1 MRRFYMK
8 KFCKFLFCLLM
19 CFSFLTFVSAEEEL
33 GADDYVGENEDAF
46 DDDWSDDEDSDDDW
60 SDDEY
65 SDDEYSDDEES
76 YEDDLYKDANEE
88 NSQTSDIPIILIS
101 SIAII
106 SLIIVLSKNSSVFN
120 TNKNF

>member
-1 MRRFYMK
+1 MQNNE
-8 KFCKFLFCLLM
+8 LIID
-19 CFSFLTFVSAEEEL
+19 FSDYSPVNEGEIKDKSGNIVGVSGLRESIIQ
-33 GADDYVGENEDAF
+33 
-46 DDDWSDDEDSDDDW
+46 DDDL
-60 SDDEY
+60 
-65 SDDEYSDDEES
+65 SDDEES

-106 SLIIVLSKNSSVFN
+106 SLIIVLSKNSAVFN